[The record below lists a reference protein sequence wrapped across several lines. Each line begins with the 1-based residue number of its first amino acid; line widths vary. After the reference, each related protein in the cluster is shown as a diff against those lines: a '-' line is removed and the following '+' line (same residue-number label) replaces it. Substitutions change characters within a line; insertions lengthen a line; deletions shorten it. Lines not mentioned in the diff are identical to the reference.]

1 MNCSVALATKENLQ
15 SQRGVLHGVTSRL
28 SAVTSILFIIQFISV
43 FLIFLSMNVILSCL
57 PLKDRLAFV
66 YCHGHYYEMS
76 WFFYP
81 IFWFKRVE
89 TPRHISEKSYNYYQY
104 YYQYY
109 HQNYS
114 LLLLFV
120 IRGANKR
127 FLLSDDCTLLSL
139 TSFSARFPA
148 LNSLIQR
155 INVRK
160 RRDSIILASVIS
172 ICIILMLIYAL
183 G

>member
-1 MNCSVALATKENLQ
+1 
-15 SQRGVLHGVTSRL
+15 
-28 SAVTSILFIIQFISV
+28 
-43 FLIFLSMNVILSCL
+43 
-57 PLKDRLAFV
+57 
-66 YCHGHYYEMS
+66 MS

-81 IFWFKRVE
+81 IFWFKQVE
-89 TPRHISEKSYNYYQY
+89 TPRHICEKSKKIIIIFIIM
-104 YYQYY
+104 
-109 HQNYS
+109 S
-114 LLLLFV
+114 
-120 IRGANKR
+120 IITKRGANKR

-139 TSFSARFPA
+139 TSFLARFPA

>member
-28 SAVTSILFIIQFISV
+28 SAVTSILFIIQFILV

-81 IFWFKRVE
+81 IFWFKQVE
-89 TPRHISEKSYNYYQY
+89 TPRHICEKSYNYYQY
-104 YYQYY
+104 YYEYY
-109 HQNYS
+109 HQIIHDYYY
-114 LLLLFV
+114 LLLEV
-120 IRGANKR
+120 
-127 FLLSDDCTLLSL
+127 L
-139 TSFSARFPA
+139 TRDFS
-148 LNSLIQR
+148 
-155 INVRK
+155 
-160 RRDSIILASVIS
+160 
-172 ICIILMLIYAL
+172 
-183 G
+183 

>member
-1 MNCSVALATKENLQ
+1 
-15 SQRGVLHGVTSRL
+15 
-28 SAVTSILFIIQFISV
+28 
-43 FLIFLSMNVILSCL
+43 
-57 PLKDRLAFV
+57 
-66 YCHGHYYEMS
+66 MS
-76 WFFYP
+76 WFFNP
-81 IFWFKRVE
+81 IFWFKQVE
-89 TPRHISEKSYNYYQY
+89 TPDTFAKNLIIIINIIMSIITK
-104 YYQYY
+104 
-109 HQNYS
+109 
-114 LLLLFV
+114 
-120 IRGANKR
+120 RGANKR

-139 TSFSARFPA
+139 TSFLARFPA